1 MERLKTKRVAT
12 RKHPTPQKIED
23 LTVVARTLTNG
34 APKNENI
41 KSTAAVT
48 AANEMVLL
56 KELFCCGCAIYKDR
70 V

>member
-12 RKHPTPQKIED
+12 NKQPTPQKIED

-41 KSTAAVT
+41 SKAAAVT
-48 AANEMVLL
+48 AANETVLL
-56 KELFCCGCAIYKDR
+56 KELFCCSCAM
-70 V
+70 